1 MKRQPTEWKNIF
13 VNDTSEKGLI
23 SKIYKELTQL
33 NTKKANNPIKKWAKN
48 LKRYFSKEGIQM
60 ANRHRKRC

>member
-33 NTKKANNPIKKWAKN
+33 NTKKKRKKKN
-48 LKRYFSKEGIQM
+48 LIK
-60 ANRHRKRC
+60 N